1 MQGDELIDVIVAGR
15 IDEAGPCAQ
24 ALLDEG
30 IAAKVIM
37 EKYLIPAMEIVGEKF
52 ESQEYFVP
60 EVLVS
65 AHSMGAVL
73 ELLEPILILNEEK
86 PLGKVVIGTVKG
98 DVHDIG
104 KNIVAMLLQG
114 AGFRV
119 INLGADVAPET
130 FSEAIKEHGAD
141 ILGMSSLLT
150 TAMSNMLST
159 IDILEE
165 EGIRD
170 KVKVMVGGAAI
181 TPQFA
186 EKIGADSYGD
196 DANEAVRIA
205 KELVSD

>member
-1 MQGDELIDVIVAGR
+1 M
-15 IDEAGPCAQ
+15 
-24 ALLDEG
+24 
-30 IAAKVIM
+30 
-37 EKYLIPAMEIVGEKF
+37 
-52 ESQEYFVP
+52 
-60 EVLVS
+60 S

-73 ELLEPILILNEEK
+73 ELLEPILISNEEK
-86 PLGKVVIGTVKG
+86 PLGTVVIGTVKG

-119 INLGADVAPET
+119 INLGADVEPDA
-130 FSEAIKEHGAD
+130 FAEAIKEHQAG

-150 TAMSNMLST
+150 TAMLKMQSV

-170 KVKVMVGGAAI
+170 RVKVMVGGAAI

-186 EKIGADSYGD
+186 EKIGADSYGN

-205 KELVSD
+205 KEWV